1 MSNTTIQGKLVQ
13 VARGNGLYILSV
25 ETGRADGLLVL
36 PATAEQY
43 HLLFPAGD
51 PVLNDQYEITF
62 EQTPEQIKLL
72 SVFDL
77 ADEVV
82 PAELVPTLITTQD
95 FDLQGEEFMDTK
107 KEADAL
113 EKRLA
118 AIRQDESLMQDI
130 QAEVDQ
136 EEKQRLANIKARQE
150 GQGIEQLFTEEEI
163 ANMNAYKP
171 KTQPQGAS
179 LSARTQVATDANDLP
194 MEGD

>member
-13 VARGNGLYILSV
+13 VARGNGLYMLSV

-51 PVLNDQYEITF
+51 PVLNDHYEITF

-82 PAELVPTLITTQD
+82 PVELVPTLITTQD

-107 KEADAL
+107 KEAAAL

-171 KTQPQGAS
+171 KTQPQGVS

>member
-1 MSNTTIQGKLVQ
+1 MSNTIIQGKLVQ
-13 VARGNGLYILSV
+13 VARGNGLYMLSV
-25 ETGRADGLLVL
+25 ETGRTDGLLVL

-107 KEADAL
+107 KEAAAL

-118 AIRQDESLMQDI
+118 AIRQDESLMQGI

-171 KTQPQGAS
+171 KTQPQGRLFAGKDCP
-179 LSARTQVATDANDLP
+179 AP
-194 MEGD
+194 KF

>member
-1 MSNTTIQGKLVQ
+1 MSSMTIQGKLVQ
-13 VARGNGLYILSV
+13 VARGNGLYMLSV

-51 PVLNDQYEITF
+51 PVLNDHYEITF
-62 EQTPEQIKLL
+62 EQIPEQIKLL

-107 KEADAL
+107 KEAAAL
-113 EKRLA
+113 DKRLA

-163 ANMNAYKP
+163 ANMNPYKP

>member
-1 MSNTTIQGKLVQ
+1 MSNMTIQGKLVQ
-13 VARGNGLYILSV
+13 VARGNGLYMLSV

-51 PVLNDQYEITF
+51 PVLNDRYEITF

-95 FDLQGEEFMDTK
+95 FDLQGDEFMDTK
-107 KEADAL
+107 KEEAAL
-113 EKRLA
+113 EKRLS

-130 QAEVDQ
+130 QSEIDQ
-136 EEKQRLANIKARQE
+136 EEQQRLENIKARQA
-150 GQGIEQLFTEEEI
+150 GQGIEQLFTEEAI
-163 ANMNAYKP
+163 R
-171 KTQPQGAS
+171 
-179 LSARTQVATDANDLP
+179 L
-194 MEGD
+194 

>member
-13 VARGNGLYILSV
+13 VARGNGLYMLSV

-51 PVLNDQYEITF
+51 PVLNDHYEITF
-62 EQTPEQIKLL
+62 KQTPEQIKLL

-107 KEADAL
+107 KEAAAL

-136 EEKQRLANIKARQE
+136 EEQQRLANIKARQE

>member
-1 MSNTTIQGKLVQ
+1 MSSMTIQGKLVQ
-13 VARGNGLYILSV
+13 VARGNGLYMLSV

-51 PVLNDQYEITF
+51 PVLNDHYEITF
-62 EQTPEQIKLL
+62 EQIPEQIKLL

-107 KEADAL
+107 KEAAAL

-118 AIRQDESLMQDI
+118 AIR
-130 QAEVDQ
+130 
-136 EEKQRLANIKARQE
+136 
-150 GQGIEQLFTEEEI
+150 
-163 ANMNAYKP
+163 
-171 KTQPQGAS
+171 
-179 LSARTQVATDANDLP
+179 
-194 MEGD
+194 